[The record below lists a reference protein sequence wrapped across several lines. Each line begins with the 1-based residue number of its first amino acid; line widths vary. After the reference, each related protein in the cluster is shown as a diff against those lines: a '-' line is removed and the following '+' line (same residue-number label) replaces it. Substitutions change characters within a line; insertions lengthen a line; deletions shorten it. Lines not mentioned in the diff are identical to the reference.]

1 MSTLAEVRLP
11 ETAVDELRGS
21 FQGELVRPG
30 SIEYDHRR
38 KVWNAAIDR
47 HPALIAR
54 CAGVRD
60 VAESIRFAR
69 RTGLTTAVRSGGHS
83 LPGLSVCDDGIVIDL
98 ALMKGISVDAGAA
111 TVRAQAGVLLG
122 ELDRETQASGLVVPA
137 GIVTHTGLAGLTLGG
152 GIGWTMRKFG
162 LTIDQ
167 LLSAEVVT
175 ADGEFVRASDDE
187 NPDLFWGLRGGGGN
201 FGIVTSFE
209 FRLNALGPTVLAGP
223 VAWPMERSPEVM
235 RFYREWIK
243 DVPNEVNTTIFHRR
257 APAIDLWPKHLHGK
271 HVVIVG
277 FCYAGDVEEGEKVL
291 RPMREFGS
299 PVFDACAPMPFV
311 AHQGFFDGGLPWGWW
326 YYFRGCDVAELTDE
340 VIDITVDHA
349 LRIRSPKTSFPI
361 FHLGGAMTL
370 RGEDETAFSGRRI
383 GHTFNCGGMTET
395 ADGFDEEREWARGL
409 WEALKPHH
417 VGAYVN
423 FLQDEGAERIREVY
437 GADKYNRLRALKR
450 KYDPDNFFRLNQNVS
465 PD

>member
-1 MSTLAEVRLP
+1 MSTLAQVRLD
-11 ETAVDELRGS
+11 ETAVDELRRS
-21 FQGELVRPG
+21 FGGELVRPG
-30 SIEYDHRR
+30 DADYDHRR
-38 KVWNAAIDR
+38 KVWNASVDR

-54 CAGVRD
+54 CAGVGD
-60 VAESIRFAR
+60 VVEAVRFAR

-98 ALMKGISVDAGAA
+98 GLMKGISVDPNAR

-137 GIVTHTGLAGLTLGG
+137 GIVSHTGVAGLTLGG

-167 LLSAEVVT
+167 LMSADVVT
-175 ADGEFVRASDDE
+175 ADGELVRASDAE
-187 NPDLFWGLRGGGGN
+187 NPDLFWGIRGGGGN

-209 FRLNALGPTVLAGP
+209 FRLNPLGPMVLAGP
-223 VAWPMERSPEVM
+223 VAWAMENSPGVM
-235 RFYREWIK
+235 RFYRDWIK
-243 DVPNEVNTTIFHRR
+243 EVPNEVNTIVMHRR
-257 APAIDLWPKHLHGK
+257 APATDLWPKHLHGK

-277 FCYAGDVEEGEKVL
+277 FCYAGDVDEGEKVL
-291 RPMREFGS
+291 RPMRGFGS
-299 PVFDACAPMPFV
+299 PVLDACVPMPYV
-311 AHQGFFDGGLPWGWW
+311 AHQAFFDPGLPWGWW

-361 FHLGGAMTL
+361 FHLGGAMTS
-370 RGEDETAFSGRRI
+370 RGDQETAFSGRRA
-383 GHTFNCGGMTET
+383 GHTFNCGGGTET
-395 ADGFDEEREWARGL
+395 AEGFDAEREWGSGL

-423 FLQDEGAERIREVY
+423 FLQDEGSERVAEVY
-437 GADKYNRLRALKR
+437 GAEKFNRLRALKR
-450 KYDPDNFFRLNQNVS
+450 KYDPDNFFRLNQNIS

>member
-1 MSTLAEVRLP
+1 VVE
-11 ETAVDELRGS
+11 AV
-21 FQGELVRPG
+21 
-30 SIEYDHRR
+30 
-38 KVWNAAIDR
+38 
-47 HPALIAR
+47 
-54 CAGVRD
+54 
-60 VAESIRFAR
+60 RFAR
-69 RTGLTTAVRSGGHS
+69 KTGLATAVRSGGHS

-98 ALMKGISVDAGAA
+98 GLMKGISIDPKAR
-111 TVRAQAGVLLG
+111 TVRAQVGVLLG
-122 ELDRETQASGLVVPA
+122 ELDRETQALGLVVPA

-167 LLSAEVVT
+167 LVSADLVT
-175 ADGEFVRASDDE
+175 ADGDVVRASDAE
-187 NPDLFWGLRGGGGN
+187 NPDLFWGIRGGGGN

-209 FRLNALGPTVLAGP
+209 FRLNPLGPTVLAGP
-223 VAWPMERSPEVM
+223 VAWAMERSPDVM

-243 DVPNEVNTTIFHRR
+243 DVPNEVNTIVLHRR

-277 FCYAGDVEEGEKVL
+277 FCYAGDAQAGEKVL

-299 PVFDACAPMPFV
+299 PVLDACVPMPYVALQAFFDA
-311 AHQGFFDGGLPWGWW
+311 GLPWGWW

-340 VIDITVDHA
+340 VIDTTVDHA

-361 FHLGGAMTL
+361 FHLGGAMTH
-370 RGEDETAFSGRRI
+370 RCDQDTAFAGRRA
-383 GHTFNCGGMTET
+383 GHTFNCGGVTET

-409 WEALKPHH
+409 WDALKPHH

-423 FLQDEGAERIREVY
+423 FLQDEGSERVAEVY
-437 GADKYNRLRALKR
+437 GAVKFNRLRELKR
-450 KYDPDNFFRLNQNVS
+450 KYDPDNFFRLNQNIS